1 MPVFAALRRNQY
13 NLRFTYHSD
22 AILHGDFPEAG
33 EELDRL
39 ISIIS
44 IPIVE
49 VIRGGGGEAPVT
61 QRLRRSF
68 SESGWQKGN
77 FRVEKRINEQTT
89 FARSHEVDHVKE
101 FRGHTIAMEIEWNN
115 KDPFFDRDLENFN
128 RLHADGAISIGII
141 VTRGDTFQIGIEE
154 RIRAFAVANRIRSFE
169 DLDNFGTKLP
179 TPRQRDA
186 VNQHVERNTCS
197 FAEAWA
203 ACFTQDKFGT
213 ATTHWSKLEDRL
225 DRGVGSPCPTV
236 GIGIPLARVTD

>member
-1 MPVFAALRRNQY
+1 MPVFVALRRDQF

-39 ISIIS
+39 ISTIS

-49 VIRGGGGEAPVT
+49 VIRGGGEAPVT

-68 SESGWQKGN
+68 SENGWQKGS
-77 FRVEKRINEQTT
+77 FRVEKRINDQTT
-89 FARSHEVDHVKE
+89 FAQSHEVDHVKD
-101 FRGHTIAMEIEWNN
+101 FGDHTIAMEIEWNN

-154 RIRAFAVANRIRSFE
+154 RIRVFALANRIRSFE
-169 DLDNFGTKLP
+169 DLEDYGTKPP

-186 VNQHVERNTCS
+186 VNQHVERNACS

-203 ACFTQDKFGT
+203 ACFTRDKFGT
-213 ATTHWSKLEDRL
+213 VTTHWSKLEDRL
-225 DRGVGSPCPTV
+225 RRGVGSPCPTV
-236 GIGIPLARVTD
+236 GIGIPLSRVTE